1 MTTLAKVFAVVVLV
15 FSVALASGMVV
26 YLSNAANYK
35 DQLEKEKTNR
45 QTDVT
50 TLTGQMEEQ
59 KSIAKTA
66 TDAKQTALDQV
77 ATMKAEVGQK
87 DTRLAEKDGQIT
99 ALQKKNQELTAAV
112 TSIEDTLKK
121 QATEITK
128 LSGEKE
134 DYRLKA
140 DEATRAKE
148 KAEDDLKSCK
158 VALDNSQAALADA
171 KKALDEAN
179 IMVTNM
185 QSAAPG
191 ANVSIPAPASMP
203 ATPINGRVVNVDNQA
218 GLVVISVGKDDGV
231 KDNYTFEVY
240 RDNQYVGRIKIIE
253 VLADGAIGKIDPA
266 MTKSNQIM
274 ENDYVSTRLQ

>member
-15 FSVALASGMVV
+15 FSAALASGMLV
-26 YLSNAANYK
+26 YLSNAADYK

-50 TLTGQMEEQ
+50 TLTGQVEEQ

-77 ATMKAEVGQK
+77 VTMKAEVGRK
-87 DTRLAEKDGQIT
+87 DQALAKKDEEIT
-99 ALQKKNQELTAAV
+99 AIQKKNQELTAAV

-128 LSGEKE
+128 LAAEKE
-134 DYRLKA
+134 DYRLKV

-148 KAEDDLKSCK
+148 KAEDDLKSCQ
-158 VALDNSQAALADA
+158 VALKNSQSSLSDA
-171 KKALDEAN
+171 RNELKEAQL
-179 IMVTNM
+179 MVTSM
-185 QSAAPG
+185 QQQAPG
-191 ANVSIPAPASMP
+191 VNLVTPAPAMP
-203 ATPINGRVVNVDNQA
+203 DINGRVVNVDNQA
-218 GLVVISVGKDDGV
+218 GLVMISVGTDDGV

-240 RDNQYVGRIKIIE
+240 RDTQYVGRIKVIE
-253 VLADGAIGKIDPA
+253 VHPERAIGKIDPA